1 MTKEFVI
8 FLSYEFPPYIFGGV
22 GTFSKLIAEILSK
35 KGLKV
40 IVIAGKAQ
48 FSKRVHIE
56 KINESLY
63 VVRAYFPSI
72 PPRWIYFS
80 LPAHNIVEELIK
92 TKEPRLIISNSPLA
106 YLAIKNLGIER
117 KVKVISIYHNSPY
130 HLQSFFSYVLPED
143 IKMLNVEELYYYLQF
158 PLLKYLMRLQ
168 LEMDDFS
175 IFVAKHVFEEYKI
188 LYPNVATKINNSYA
202 IIYLGVEYKRLIELF
217 KKSQEK
223 KPKKDKIIIA
233 YIGRLYYTKGAAFAL
248 KSLEKLINE
257 YHEKEVELWIFGK
270 GSLEAWIRRQVK
282 KKNLNQYV
290 KLWGFVDR
298 ERLLLLLAKYV
309 DVLLHPSLYEGS
321 PLAVMES
328 QVLGIPTVSFDFSW
342 SREFIINGINGYR
355 ATYPDI
361 ESLAKGII
369 KASELSR
376 EKIAN
381 LAYRYDIALSVRT
394 LEDIIYKIINSNS

>member
-1 MTKEFVI
+1 MTKEFVV

-22 GTFSKLIAEILSK
+22 GTFSKLVAENLSK

-56 KINESLY
+56 KINENLY
-63 VVRAYFPSI
+63 VVRVYFPSI
-72 PPRWIYFS
+72 PPRWAYFS

-92 TKEPRLIISNSPLA
+92 TKEPQLIISNSPLA
-106 YLAIKNLGIER
+106 YLAIKNLDIKR

-130 HLQSFFSYVLPED
+130 YLQLFFSYVLPED
-143 IKMLNVEELYYYLQF
+143 IKMLNAEELYYYSQF
-158 PLLKYLMRLQ
+158 PLLKYLMRRQ

-188 LYPNVATKINNSYA
+188 LYPNVAAKINNSYA
-202 IIYLGVEYKRLIELF
+202 IIYPGVEYKRLIELF

-223 KPKKDKIIIA
+223 KPKNKIIIT
-233 YIGRLYYTKGAAFAL
+233 YVGRLYYTKGATLTL

-270 GSLEAWIRRQVK
+270 GPLEAWIRRQVK
-282 KKNLNQYV
+282 KKNLKQYV
-290 KLWGFVDR
+290 KLWGFVNR

-309 DVLLHPSLYEGS
+309 DVLLHPSLYEGA

-342 SREFIINGINGYR
+342 SREFVINGINGYR

-361 ESLAKGII
+361 ESLTKGII

-376 EKIAN
+376 EKIAD
-381 LAYRYDIALSVRT
+381 LAYRYDITLSIRT
-394 LEDIIYKIINSNS
+394 LEDTIYKIINS